1 MQENKLLKKLMVI
14 LLIFTMTF
22 ANFAFVTKS
31 YAAGMLETIFG
42 TESDTGSSNIQFEA
56 FFENNGEKVKSVQ
69 SDVNS
74 TDLAIKF
81 NLNVLDSGY
90 LKNARIEVLESEEGK
105 GLNFEIGK
113 NNFIENS
120 ETTKPTEN
128 SIEEQEVLETPSEDE
143 QVLEEQEAL
152 NENNTEEVEE
162 NINNEVQDTQETNLL
177 EENVENEENVEV
189 TLEPAK
195 IENFNTELTVVNLD
209 EYDERSNEGEN
220 AEENST
226 TVNLDDTSTDEIV
239 LNENTNEEQVNGQE
253 ENENAEAVQEET
265 ENENAE
271 IVQEETEVEN
281 IEEVQEE
288 VVEEETEEILF
299 PEYVQALED
308 NVLLLNQIDSVSNV
322 NIDLPI
328 KYKNELY
335 VNPNIVSNSCKI
347 KFSGTYIDG
356 QGNEIEVS
364 KEEVLTVN
372 WLDEREIEVETGTT
386 KFIDYGEGIILQ
398 TVIDLNNSKEG
409 NRLPIKN
416 TEIRAEVPS
425 LGGIKPEKVLVVAN
439 TLEGTNGEK
448 AGNVVFNESNW
459 NYNIEENVV
468 EINVNNEEKLM
479 KESEYSDEYVI
490 EEEKEENR
498 VYNGNGEDEYLLTFT
513 YPGISIEDT
522 EEEIVANINAKI
534 VLINNEEIIN
544 NNNYAYNLN
553 GAQGDIVSLRM
564 DTESAEI
571 SKAYSYINLKKEG
584 TYETEIENST
594 IINVSYKDLIENL
607 KLEDLSNTYI
617 DKEENVRETE
627 DLYYKKIE
635 ISKDNFDSMLGEG
648 GEILVTGPNG
658 EEAAKINSTV
668 ESNEEG
674 NIEVYV
680 NGRFSKLNYEI
691 TKPISEGNIVIKT
704 TKALTNLSI
713 DKESLVNL
721 DELETK
727 STLKANY
734 EFVDEEVAVEEK
746 AVETKLKDTVTE
758 AKIVMDRDSLSTL
771 SENEDVEIR
780 IELNNSKPESDI
792 YGHSVFEVE
801 LPEYIENLE
810 ITNAN
815 ILYGE
820 GLSITEIVPE
830 GRILRITLDGMQDG
844 INSGVITNGTNIV
857 INANIKVNLYTPA
870 KSEEV
875 KLRYTNDEATNY
887 SNNGEDSFKI
897 KYSAPTGLVAVNSI
911 TGFNGEESK
920 VQSVRQGRQTGII
933 DIYSEAKVATEEIV
947 VMNNYGNTISNVSI
961 LGRFPY
967 KGVTDILTGD
977 DLGTTIDVKLLS
989 GITSDERNNTNVKV
1003 YYSTNGDADKNLDN
1017 ELNKWVENPE
1027 SLEGMKSYLIVPEEG
1042 YEMKD
1047 TDVLRFVYNYEV
1059 PENLEHNEKI
1069 AGTFIVD
1076 YRNNSEIIPRDEK
1089 EPADIVDLST
1099 GEGPELEVEL
1109 VSNEEEVKEFS
1120 NIIYT
1125 LKVKNVGDSP
1135 AKNIEANISIPNN
1148 VIYIESNSND
1158 SKAIV
1163 TNESLSPYIN
1173 IKYESLDVN
1182 EEFSV
1187 DNIFEVKR
1195 VNIVSDVSFEHE
1207 GKTYYGILKD
1217 FPETYIEIN
1226 ATINAEDLG
1235 KEKEIVSNKAK
1246 VTQAYY
1252 EISQEFY
1259 NTATDKIHSVGDNLC
1274 FRITLTS
1281 RLVKT
1286 QENVV
1291 LSQKLPEDFE
1301 FVNCY
1306 RISYDKEAEKYVEI
1320 EDGSYNESTNT
1331 IVWNIDKLK
1340 GLSDIENDYELNNYY
1355 IYEVKVKDFSGGE
1368 NKKDITFNA
1377 EINNNIE
1384 IGKTNDINVKIG
1396 KPVLVI
1402 NQVTDNT
1409 NTYIKPGDIVKYT
1422 FTVKNEGQATA
1433 NDVELVDVVPD
1444 KMVINKITYTDPV
1457 GRINETYS
1465 QNGQAIIRNISLEA
1479 GQEIKAEM
1487 ELKASIENDTSE
1499 TTVNNYGVLNAY
1511 NANEITSNSITH
1523 IIQGNSQ
1530 NYSTDDTPIYDGDT
1544 NSYSDNIVQTYRIE
1558 GTAWEDTN
1566 KDGMRS
1572 SNEKL
1577 LSGITVRLINS
1588 QGLIE
1593 NNTKTDS
1600 TGNYSF
1606 IGIPNGNYAVIFE
1619 YDTTK
1624 YMVTTYKKD
1633 GVSSEVNSDAISTRL
1648 EQNGKITF
1656 GAITDVITI
1665 SNSSVLNIDLGLAL
1679 ADKFD
1684 LSIDKTITKITTQTS
1699 KGITTDNYKNVRM
1712 AKTEIASK
1720 NLRGSVVYVEYEIK
1734 VSNVGDISGYAK
1746 KIVDYIPAGMKFNS
1760 SLEANADW
1768 YTGTDGNLYSTK
1780 FENTELS
1787 KGESRTLKLVLT
1799 KEMTEENTGIN
1810 NNQVE
1815 IYEDYNIYGVTDK
1828 NSTPGNKVQNENDL
1842 SYADAVILIKTG
1854 ETFIYISVFISSLL
1868 IGIVLGFI
1876 IYNKIESKKR
1886 KAVV

>member
-74 TDLAIKF
+74 TDLAIKL

-177 EENVENEENVEV
+177 EENVDNEENVEV

-209 EYDERSNEGEN
+209 EYDELSNEGEN

-253 ENENAEAVQEET
+253 GNENAEAVQEEA

-830 GRILRITLDGMQDG
+830 GRILRITIDGMQDG

-933 DIYSEAKVATEEIV
+933 DIYSEAKVATEEII

-989 GITSDERNNTNVKV
+989 AITSDERNNTNVKV

-1047 TDVLRFVYNYEV
+1047 TDVLRFVYKYEV

-1109 VSNEEEVKEFS
+1109 VPNKEEVKEYEE
-1120 NIIYT
+1120 IIYT
-1125 LKVKNVGDSP
+1125 LKVKNVGDTV
-1135 AKNIEANISIPNN
+1135 AKNIEAKVSIPSTLLYKITKLYGEN
-1148 VIYIESNSND
+1148 VSYTKEYWDAFITINCSELGVNS
-1158 SKAIV
+1158 
-1163 TNESLSPYIN
+1163 
-1173 IKYESLDVN
+1173 
-1182 EEFSV
+1182 EFSA
-1187 DNIFEVKR
+1187 DILYEVNK
-1195 VNIVSDVSFEHE
+1195 VSMIADEETGELLSE
-1207 GKTYYGILKD
+1207 
-1217 FPETYIEIN
+1217 FPEVYSEANVSII
-1226 ATINAEDLG
+1226 ADDLG
-1235 KEKEIVSNKAK
+1235 KIKEVNSEKTKIN
-1246 VTQAYY
+1246 QALYVVK
-1252 EISQEFY
+1252 QEFY
-1259 NTATDKIHSVGDNLC
+1259 DTSNEKVHSVGDSLR
-1274 FRITLTS
+1274 FRITLTNKG
-1281 RLVKT
+1281 LDDLQNLKIT
-1286 QENVV
+1286 Q
-1291 LSQKLPEDFE
+1291 QLPDEFE
-1301 FVNCY
+1301 FVESFI
-1306 RISYDKEAEKYVEI
+1306 RVYDAKENKYIEENSGTFDNSSRTITWDVE
-1320 EDGSYNESTNT
+1320 E
-1331 IVWNIDKLK
+1331 LK
-1340 GLSDIENDYELNNYY
+1340 GNSNVETIKETS
-1355 IYEVKVKDFSGGE
+1355 IYFIYKVTVKDFDGGE
-1368 NKKDITFNA
+1368 NKKELMFNA
-1377 EINNNIE
+1377 ELNHDNI
-1384 IGKTNDINVKIG
+1384 ITKTNQVIAKIG
-1396 KPVLVI
+1396 KPVLVV
-1402 NQVTDNT
+1402 NQITDT
-1409 NTYIKPGDIVKYT
+1409 DNTYIKPGDIVKYS
-1422 FTVKNEGQATA
+1422 FIIKNEGEARA
-1433 NDVELVDVVPD
+1433 KDVELVDVVPERMFV
-1444 KMVINKITYTDPV
+1444 KKITYTDPT
-1457 GRINETYS
+1457 GKINETNAS
-1465 QNGQAIIRNISLEA
+1465 NGKAFISNILLEPGEEVKADIELQASLED
-1479 GQEIKAEM
+1479 I
-1487 ELKASIENDTSE
+1487 NSE
-1499 TTVNNYGVLNAY
+1499 TTINNYGLLDAENV
-1511 NANEITSNSITH
+1511 NEITSNSITH

-1530 NYSTDDTPIYDGDT
+1530 YYSNDDTPVYDGDT
-1544 NSYSDNIVQTYRIE
+1544 SSYSDNIVQTYRIE
-1558 GTAWEDTN
+1558 GKAWEDTN

-1868 IGIVLGFI
+1868 IGIVIGFI
-1876 IYNKIESKKR
+1876 IYSKIESKKR